1 MRCGWLLLFLSVLCR
16 DNDKNYRDREIYGE
30 REDLTYAIIND
41 CLIERKPLTPH
52 DWGGGERGVE

>member
-1 MRCGWLLLFLSVLCR
+1 MGERKLLRCGWLLLFLSVLCR

-41 CLIERKPLTPH
+41 CLIERH
-52 DWGGGERGVE
+52 SSF